1 MHFLFLLE
9 TPLKAH
15 LKCPLSFKIHHCRA
29 PWALIV
35 PCAAAQSS
43 MCDTPTAQCRR
54 QGGLVKCYFYPEYL
68 NSDDCDGVFDVTR
81 SSRQNTDYSL
91 ELVRTSGKF
100 FPSHSFHFRHLWR
113 GAIMQL
119 TRAVIQSVSSGSAL
133 VVHSPT
139 IMFNSLWMLLSKLIS
154 FLG

>member
-1 MHFLFLLE
+1 MHFLFLFE
-9 TPLKAH
+9 NPLKAN
-15 LKCPLSFKIHHCRA
+15 LKCPLSFKIQHHRA
-29 PWALIV
+29 PRTVIV
-35 PCAAAQSS
+35 PCAAAQTS

-68 NSDDCDGVFDVTR
+68 NWWLRRRVWCNPILSTEHGLFSWIGQD
-81 SSRQNTDYSL
+81 QW
-91 ELVRTSGKF
+91 KI

-119 TRAVIQSVSSGSAL
+119 TRIVTQSVSSGSAL

-154 FLG
+154 FVG